1 MLKRNAFL
9 LAAGAAI
16 FALDASTALAQDT
29 TKARP
34 RSQTR
39 IPVVKEAPGEV
50 VPTHDTVTVYKTDT
64 LTMFKRDTVTVTQT
78 NTVTR
83 YDTVTQLVP
92 MRIRS
97 YGGLYWGV
105 AGGSSLPAANT
116 NDSDHPGWRL
126 EVPIGWDAKGNPFGL
141 RLLGGYANMEP
152 HSYLVNSVGLPNA
165 QIMNVDGD
173 VKLRLLAGTPHMLRV
188 QSYLLGGASWDRYK
202 NILEENHGQV
212 NIGNAFG
219 TPGAISPTTFDDS
232 WHSGWGWNAGAGI
245 ELGYGISSL
254 YLESRFNR
262 FSGVNSK
269 ISQVPLVIGVSF
281 Y

>member
-16 FALDASTALAQDT
+16 FALDASSALAQDT

-50 VPTHDTVTVYKTDT
+50 VPVHDTVTVFRTDT
-64 LTMFKRDTVTVTQT
+64 LTMFRRDTVTVTQT

-92 MRIRS
+92 MKIRS

-116 NDSDHPGWRL
+116 NDSDHPGWRA
-126 EVPIGWDAKGNPFGL
+126 EIPIGWDAKGNPFGL
-141 RLLGGYANMEP
+141 RVLGGYTNLEP
-152 HSYLVNSVGLPNA
+152 HSFLVNSVGLGNA

-188 QSYLLGGASWDRYK
+188 QSYLLGGVSWDRYK
-202 NILEENHGQV
+202 NILENGGGVE
-212 NIGNAFG
+212 NIGNTTFTGA
-219 TPGAISPTTFDDS
+219 PGAVDDS
-232 WHSGWGWNAGAGI
+232 WHNGWGWNAGAGM
-245 ELGYGISSL
+245 ELGYGITSL
-254 YLESRFNR
+254 YIESRFNR

-269 ISQVPLVIGVSF
+269 ISQVPLVVGLTF